1 VETKE
6 TYVTNIINQLLNHA
20 NSLIPLQDSL
30 RKSYIITDI
39 HMTTVTKF
47 IAANHLF
54 YRMCNIIEGKGFV
67 EEDNLTNI
75 SVVSEIDTH
84 DHELLKRKQKLA
96 KSALKLR
103 KANDAYKK
111 IEINLQK
118 LNNDLN
124 EYRSNYDRC
133 KEQQKKLKNLQYTAS
148 EPIMQVHIIEL
159 AKFDNPDRKLLL
171 VSLVLKELLNIQFEE
186 WEDFQAIC

>member
-1 VETKE
+1 
-6 TYVTNIINQLLNHA
+6 
-20 NSLIPLQDSL
+20 
-30 RKSYIITDI
+30 
-39 HMTTVTKF
+39 MTTVTKF

-54 YRMCNIIEGKGFV
+54 YRMCNIIEGSKFI
-67 EEDNLTNI
+67 EDDHVSIASII
-75 SVVSEIDTH
+75 SEMNMH

-118 LNNDLN
+118 LNRDLD

>member
-1 VETKE
+1 MF
-6 TYVTNIINQLLNHA
+6 LLFL
-20 NSLIPLQDSL
+20 LIS
-30 RKSYIITDI
+30 
-39 HMTTVTKF
+39 F
-47 IAANHLF
+47 
-54 YRMCNIIEGKGFV
+54 
-67 EEDNLTNI
+67 
-75 SVVSEIDTH
+75 
-84 DHELLKRKQKLA
+84 
-96 KSALKLR
+96 ALKLR

-118 LNNDLN
+118 LNRDLD